1 MYHLERKRIFTLTA
15 DYFTFASLTAVPR
28 LEATVF
34 MNREQIQRLILSMKL
49 ELPTLGP
56 HTYLHHPEKT
66 FQHIVSTKYLLDVAN
81 DDHLQNSPAFLR

>member
-28 LEATVF
+28 LEATFF
-34 MNREQIQRLILSMKL
+34 MIREQIKRLILSMKL
-49 ELPTLGP
+49 ELPMHYRT
-56 HTYLHHPEKT
+56 TYLHHPEKR
-66 FQHIVSTKYLLDVAN
+66 FQHIVSTKYLLDIAN